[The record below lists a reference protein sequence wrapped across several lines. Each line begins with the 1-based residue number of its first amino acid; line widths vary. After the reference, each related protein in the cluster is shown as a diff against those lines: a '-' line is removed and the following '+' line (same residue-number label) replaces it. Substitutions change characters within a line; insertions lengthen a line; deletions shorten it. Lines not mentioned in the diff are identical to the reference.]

1 MMDQDAKDPHSFKA
15 YPVGV
20 YHKDTCHKGAYQ
32 KSACPVRL
40 GQQQGIALISMLLLF
55 VMVVSLA
62 VAMID
67 RQELTMKRANNTLQ
81 KEDLREVALGVEANI
96 REMVISL
103 LERAAKFGQKDK
115 VYVYFNPLG
124 YFAGPLPVLDE
135 YDVALHISDPQ
146 GRLNLND
153 LQHKNKDRRRMA
165 ETIFRTLLSDLN
177 FENPDAFMQEAKHWL
192 DNDLNLTDSD
202 YESRDIPHKA
212 GHQAFVHFS
221 ELSIFEQ
228 LTEKDRLEQ
237 KLNRL
242 SLYVDAYP
250 NDNNEALNVNT
261 ACKRLLKALFKD
273 CSGCLQDVTEARD
286 GGIEQVPTGFMQKG
300 FKEKDSLLKLGSL
313 TEYYKPEDE
322 AQTEDQPGKVNTS
335 NPANSLN
342 TSNQRAAAN
351 KPPKWPKEDL
361 GVMTNYLDLFIRV
374 QRKGTVNQ
382 FVMKTRFKL
391 DSRTPNLEIVARNY
405 SPVQPIT
412 LANQRLCIDE

>member
-1 MMDQDAKDPHSFKA
+1 MMDHSLKDSS
-15 YPVGV
+15 PVGSHPV
-20 YHKDTCHKGAYQ
+20 CFDQQ
-32 KSACPVRL
+32 K
-40 GQQQGIALISMLLLF
+40 GIALISMLLLF

-103 LERAAKFGQKDK
+103 IERAAGFGQKDK
-115 VYVYFNPLG
+115 LYVYFNPLG

-153 LQHKNKDRRRMA
+153 LQHKNKERSRMA
-165 ETIFRTLLSDLN
+165 ETVFRSLLSDLN
-177 FENPDAFMQEAKHWL
+177 FENPDAFLQEAKRWL
-192 DNDLNLTDSD
+192 DNDVNLTDSD

-242 SLYVDAYP
+242 SLYVDVYP

-261 ACKRLLKALFKD
+261 ACKRLLKVLFKE
-273 CSGCLQDVTEARD
+273 CSGCLQDVIEARD
-286 GGIEQVPTGFMQKG
+286 GGIDQVPTGFMQKG
-300 FKEKDSLLKLGSL
+300 FKETDSLLQLGSL

-322 AQTEDQPGKVNTS
+322 AQTEVQTGTVNTS
-335 NPANSLN
+335 NPNNRLN
-342 TSNQRAAAN
+342 TNRQRSAAN
-351 KPPKWPKEDL
+351 KPPKWPKNDL

-374 QRKGTVNQ
+374 QRKGTANQ

-391 DSRTPNLEIVARNY
+391 DSRTPNLEIVERNY